1 MIAQEKRSLLQ
12 QLAIDRMEMQLL
24 KICCV
29 ENVERGHVAG
39 MSMVDIQRTAIQSM
53 PSTCSGAQAEG
64 TLSP

>member
-24 KICCV
+24 KICCL
-29 ENVERGHVAG
+29 ENVDRGHVTG

-53 PSTCSGAQAEG
+53 PAFYIYACR
-64 TLSP
+64 